1 MKKTRFCA
9 YICKNWIDLHQT
21 KQKIINPFYTN
32 MIQIRP
38 QLFVVSCEPKLK
50 LKKIKMSVGNIIY
63 TVSTKKTITL
73 YTLP

>member
-1 MKKTRFCA
+1 MKGVKVMVTMERKWKKTRFCA

-50 LKKIKMSVGNIIY
+50 
-63 TVSTKKTITL
+63 
-73 YTLP
+73 